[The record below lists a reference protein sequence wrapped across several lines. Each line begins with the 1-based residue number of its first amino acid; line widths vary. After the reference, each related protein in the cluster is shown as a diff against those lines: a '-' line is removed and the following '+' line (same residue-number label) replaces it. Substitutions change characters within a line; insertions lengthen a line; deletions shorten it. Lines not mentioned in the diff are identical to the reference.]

1 MNKMKT
7 PSLRG
12 KNSRSLRLRYLSPI
26 EKDVLST
33 FKESV
38 LKRFGKSIK
47 KFILFG
53 SRARG
58 EGDEFSDL
66 DVAVLVNVEERLV
79 MGEII
84 DIATDL
90 WLQSDI
96 SISPLVINTEH
107 FKQFKKMKR
116 GIALAIEKGRDNPM
130 NKRDKRLNMK
140 LELEAGD
147 KALKEVKALLE
158 KGLYEGSI
166 SRLYYSIF
174 HYVKALLYL
183 EGLEPKTHEGLER
196 LFGLHYIKTS
206 KVDPKYA
213 KLLGHLQKY
222 REQADYGLTTTFSK
236 EDVEVEIKR
245 VEEFIQ
251 QVKKLISSHRKW

>member
-1 MNKMKT
+1 MRLQ
-7 PSLRG
+7 SA
-12 KNSRSLRLRYLSPI
+12 RLRHLSPI
-26 EKDVLST
+26 EKEILLT
-33 FKESV
+33 FKKLVS
-38 LKRFGKSIK
+38 KRFGESIK
-47 KFILFG
+47 KFTLFG

-66 DVAVLVNVEERLV
+66 DVAVLVDVEERLV

-107 FKQFKKMKR
+107 FKQLKKMKR
-116 GIALAIEKGRDNPM
+116 GIALAIERGRDNHM
-130 NKRDKRLNMK
+130 NKRDKRLNIE

-147 KALKEVKALLE
+147 KALKEAKALLE

-166 SRLYYSIF
+166 SRLYYSLF
-174 HYVKALLYL
+174 HHVKALLYL

-206 KVDPKYA
+206 KIDPKYA
-213 KLLGHLQKY
+213 RLLGHLQKY
-222 REQADYGLTTTFSK
+222 REQADYGLTITFSK
-236 EDVEVEIKR
+236 KDVEEAIKG

-251 QVKKLISSHRKW
+251 QVKKLISLHHRS

>member
-1 MNKMKT
+1 MNKRKT

-33 FKESV
+33 FKEAV

-66 DVAVLVNVEERLV
+66 DIAVLVDTEERLV
-79 MGEII
+79 RGEII

-96 SISPLVINTEH
+96 SISPLVINSEH
-107 FKQFKKMKR
+107 FKQLKKMGR
-116 GIALAIEKGRDNPM
+116 GIALAIEGRENFM
-130 NKRDKRLNMK
+130 NERDKHLNIK
-140 LELEAGD
+140 LELDAGD
-147 KALKEVKALLE
+147 KALKEAKALLE
-158 KGLYEGSI
+158 KGLYEGAI
-166 SRLYYSIF
+166 SRLYHSIF
-174 HYVKALLYL
+174 HYVKALLYR

-213 KLLGHLQKY
+213 RLLGHLQKY

-236 EDVEVEIKR
+236 EDVAVEIKR
-245 VEEFIQ
+245 VEEFTQ
-251 QVKKLISSHRKW
+251 QVKKLTNSHRKS